1 MDEKSDDNVFE
12 DDISESQ
19 YDDVLREIIKMVI
32 EGNKILI
39 PDQQKLRVVEESFNY
54 LKKILDDSGADYS
67 MSIEKGALSHH
78 KLVIE
83 ISTDMFY
90 VTPKEMQNFRK
101 MLESINS
108 MSFDAQLDE
117 KFTICFDIF
126 DVFTVTNEDED
137 W

>member
-12 DDISESQ
+12 DDTSESQ
-19 YDDVLREIIKMVI
+19 YDDVLSESIKRII

-54 LKKILDDSGADYS
+54 LKKILDDSGADYT
-67 MSIEKGALSHH
+67 MSVEMGALSHH

-90 VTPKEMQNFRK
+90 VTPKEMRNFQK
-101 MLESINS
+101 LLENINS
-108 MSFDAQLDE
+108 VSYDARLDE

-126 DVFTVTNEDED
+126 DVFTVINEDED
-137 W
+137 